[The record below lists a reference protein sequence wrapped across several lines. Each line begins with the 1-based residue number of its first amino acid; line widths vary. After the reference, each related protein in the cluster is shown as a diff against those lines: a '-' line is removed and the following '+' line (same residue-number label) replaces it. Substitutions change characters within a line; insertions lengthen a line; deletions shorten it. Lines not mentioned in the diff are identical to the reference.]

1 MKIYF
6 AASIRGGRENQ
17 ETHALV
23 VSELQKHGTVLTE
36 HIADKNLTSQ
46 GGVGYTEKY
55 IFERDTAWIREC
67 DTLVAEVTTASL
79 GVGYEIGYAES
90 LKKPIL
96 CLYRQTE
103 GKLLSG
109 MILGDP
115 LIETQIYR
123 ASAELPDILDN
134 YFAKL
139 VPTKN

>member
-46 GGVGYTEKY
+46 GEVGYTEKY

-90 LKKPIL
+90 KNQSCVYIDKQRVSC
-96 CLYRQTE
+96 CL
-103 GKLLSG
+103 
-109 MILGDP
+109 
-115 LIETQIYR
+115 
-123 ASAELPDILDN
+123 
-134 YFAKL
+134 
-139 VPTKN
+139 V

>member
-1 MKIYF
+1 
-6 AASIRGGRENQ
+6 
-17 ETHALV
+17 
-23 VSELQKHGTVLTE
+23 
-36 HIADKNLTSQ
+36 
-46 GGVGYTEKY
+46 
-55 IFERDTAWIREC
+55 
-67 DTLVAEVTTASL
+67 
-79 GVGYEIGYAES
+79 